1 MKTPIIGR
9 FTIICILL
17 FSLVPTLHAQPF
29 TLDKKIKPVKLQLK
43 DYKDWEGAKAIGGY
57 GKANLEA
64 DYYFVKGAS
73 MFQPIDV
80 FLIAPD
86 GVDMQIELVKNNWE
100 DVQKKTSTAEAE
112 DGIANL
118 KVRTYGDF
126 GIRVVANKDSDEE
139 YQLLV
144 LASPEVKKALPSPFV
159 AASKKEKA
167 TREEKTDTENTTT
180 ENKDQKQSGSLVWIL
195 GIVVLVLLVLV
206 FVLLRKKGK
215 AALLLLFLLPQLG
228 APLAGYSRGRG
239 GNVDWEKLEK
249 MVKAE
254 NLEKLHERIKK
265 LKEAMTSTKDLLEQY
280 FGMGECMTMPMPPG
294 MPDVPSFCPDD
305 EQIAIQLDAQN
316 CAGCFTEAREK
327 FNSVRYNLEQLRIIY
342 KCTKDF
348 SKKAIAFGD
357 NTSGVHAVTGL
368 TWQAEKAKIEGS
380 VKRLEEAYDKKYAE
394 LLEKLQE
401 SMIALAVCEEQFGTP
416 DWYDRY
422 GYMFYE
428 FVKEKYKRSG
438 D

>member
-1 MKTPIIGR
+1 VT
-9 FTIICILL
+9 
-17 FSLVPTLHAQPF
+17 
-29 TLDKKIKPVKLQLK
+29 
-43 DYKDWEGAKAIGGY
+43 
-57 GKANLEA
+57 
-64 DYYFVKGAS
+64 
-73 MFQPIDV
+73 
-80 FLIAPD
+80 
-86 GVDMQIELVKNNWE
+86 
-100 DVQKKTSTAEAE
+100 
-112 DGIANL
+112 
-118 KVRTYGDF
+118 
-126 GIRVVANKDSDEE
+126 
-139 YQLLV
+139 
-144 LASPEVKKALPSPFV
+144 
-159 AASKKEKA
+159 
-167 TREEKTDTENTTT
+167 
-180 ENKDQKQSGSLVWIL
+180 
-195 GIVVLVLLVLV
+195 LV

-215 AALLLLFLLPQLG
+215 AVLLLLLFLPQLLT
-228 APLAGYSRGRG
+228 PLSGFARGRG
-239 GNVDWEKLEK
+239 GDVDWEKLQSII
-249 MVKAE
+249 KAE
-254 NLEKLHERIKK
+254 KLEKLNERIKK

-280 FGMGECMTMPMPPG
+280 FGMGDCMTMPMPPG
-294 MPDVPSFCPDD
+294 MPDIPSFCPDD
-305 EQIAIQLDAQN
+305 EQVAIQLDAQN

-327 FNSVRYNLEQLRIIY
+327 FNKVRYNLEQLRIIY

-401 SMIALAVCEEQFGTP
+401 SMIELAVCEEQFGTP

>member
-1 MKTPIIGR
+1 MKIPSILRIS
-9 FTIICILL
+9 IVSILL
-17 FSLVPTLHAQPF
+17 SSFAAALHAQPF

-43 DYKDWEGAKAIGGY
+43 DFRDWDGAKAIGAQGIADME
-57 GKANLEA
+57 G

-80 FLIAPD
+80 FLIGPE
-86 GVDMQIELVKNNWE
+86 GVNVEMQLVKNNWE
-100 DVQKKTSTAEAE
+100 DIQKKASTSDAE

-118 KVRTYGDF
+118 KVRSYGDF
-126 GIRVVANKDSDEE
+126 GIRVKADKDAKEN

-144 LASPEVKKALPSPFV
+144 LAAPEVKKALPSPFV
-159 AASKKEKA
+159 AASNTKSPSTTESNSK
-167 TREEKTDTENTTT
+167 ENTSADDKTK
-180 ENKDQKQSGSLVWIL
+180 EGSSNLVWIL
-195 GIVVLVLLVLV
+195 GGVVLILVTLV

-215 AALLLLFLLPQLG
+215 AALLLLFFLPQILT
-228 APLAGYSRGRG
+228 PLSSFARGRG
-239 GNVDWEKLEK
+239 GDVDWEKLQSII
-249 MVKAE
+249 KAE
-254 NLEKLHERIKK
+254 KLEKLNERIKK

-280 FGMGECMTMPMPPG
+280 FGMGDCMTMPMPPG
-294 MPDVPSFCPDD
+294 MPDIPSFCPDD
-305 EQIAIQLDAQN
+305 EQVAIQLDAQN

-327 FNSVRYNLEQLRIIY
+327 FNKVRYNLEQLRIIY

-401 SMIALAVCEEQFGTP
+401 SMIELAVCEEQFGTP